1 MTEEKVK
8 KGKEL
13 LERLN
18 KLKDQ
23 KSRWERGV
31 CFFIVEISDSIG
43 YNGAQ
48 HTYSVDD
55 SFINFDE
62 VKLLAIKAEKEANQ
76 LREQALTPAILEKMW
91 IEKWDGKLPVYG
103 QVPTIFKDISK

>member
-1 MTEEKVK
+1 MTEEKIK

-31 CFFIVEISDSIG
+31 CFFRVEIADFMT
-43 YNGAQ
+43 Q
-48 HTYSVDD
+48 HTCSVDD

-62 VKLLAIKAEKEANQ
+62 VKLLAIARLN
-76 LREQALTPAILEKMW
+76 RR
-91 IEKWDGKLPVYG
+91 
-103 QVPTIFKDISK
+103 ISEVQEEFDEL

>member
-8 KGKEL
+8 QSEEL

-23 KSRWERGV
+23 RKRWEKGV
-31 CFFIVEISDSIG
+31 RLYEVKLADAKEYSSGQSTFKIDS
-43 YNGAQ
+43 
-48 HTYSVDD
+48 

-62 VKLLAIKAEKEANQ
+62 VKLL
-76 LREQALTPAILEKMW
+76 
-91 IEKWDGKLPVYG
+91 
-103 QVPTIFKDISK
+103 TIAKIDKRISEVQEEFDRL

>member
-1 MTEEKVK
+1 MTEEKIK

-18 KLKDQ
+18 RLKDQ

-31 CFFIVEISDSIG
+31 CFFRVEIADSMN
-43 YNGAQ
+43 YNRAQ
-48 HTYSVDD
+48 SVDY

-62 VKLLAIKAEKEANQ
+62 VKLLTIA
-76 LREQALTPAILEKMW
+76 
-91 IEKWDGKLPVYG
+91 KL
-103 QVPTIFKDISK
+103 DRRISEVQEEFDEL

>member
-23 KSRWERGV
+23 KKSRWERGV
-31 CFFIVEISDSIG
+31 YFFIVEISDSIR

-55 SFINFDE
+55 SFINS
-62 VKLLAIKAEKEANQ
+62 Q
-76 LREQALTPAILEKMW
+76 T
-91 IEKWDGKLPVYG
+91 
-103 QVPTIFKDISK
+103 

>member
-1 MTEEKVK
+1 MTEEKIK

-31 CFFIVEISDSIG
+31 CFFRVEIADSMK
-43 YNGAQ
+43 YNGAR
-48 HTYSVDD
+48 SVDD

-62 VKLLAIKAEKEANQ
+62 VKLLAIA
-76 LREQALTPAILEKMW
+76 
-91 IEKWDGKLPVYG
+91 KL
-103 QVPTIFKDISK
+103 DRRISEVQEEFDEL

>member
-1 MTEEKVK
+1 MTEEKIK
-8 KGKEL
+8 KGREL

-31 CFFIVEISDSIG
+31 CFFIVEISDSIR

-62 VKLLAIKAEKEANQ
+62 VKLLAIA
-76 LREQALTPAILEKMW
+76 
-91 IEKWDGKLPVYG
+91 KLNRR
-103 QVPTIFKDISK
+103 ISEVQEEFDEL

>member
-1 MTEEKVK
+1 MTEEKIK

-13 LERLN
+13 LERLS

-31 CFFIVEISDSIG
+31 CFFRVEIADSMK

-48 HTYSVDD
+48 HTCSVDD
-55 SFINFDE
+55 SSINFDE
-62 VKLLAIKAEKEANQ
+62 VKLLAIA
-76 LREQALTPAILEKMW
+76 
-91 IEKWDGKLPVYG
+91 KL
-103 QVPTIFKDISK
+103 DRRISEVQEEFDEL

>member
-8 KGKEL
+8 QSEKL

-23 KSRWERGV
+23 RKRWERGV
-31 CFFIVEISDSIG
+31 CFYRVELADAEEYSRTQSTFKIDS
-43 YNGAQ
+43 
-48 HTYSVDD
+48 

-62 VKLLAIKAEKEANQ
+62 VKLL
-76 LREQALTPAILEKMW
+76 
-91 IEKWDGKLPVYG
+91 
-103 QVPTIFKDISK
+103 TIAKIDKRISEVQEEFDRL

>member
-8 KGKEL
+8 KDKEL

-31 CFFIVEISDSIG
+31 YFFIVEISDSIR

-62 VKLLAIKAEKEANQ
+62 VKLLAIA
-76 LREQALTPAILEKMW
+76 
-91 IEKWDGKLPVYG
+91 KLNRR
-103 QVPTIFKDISK
+103 ISEVQEEFDEL